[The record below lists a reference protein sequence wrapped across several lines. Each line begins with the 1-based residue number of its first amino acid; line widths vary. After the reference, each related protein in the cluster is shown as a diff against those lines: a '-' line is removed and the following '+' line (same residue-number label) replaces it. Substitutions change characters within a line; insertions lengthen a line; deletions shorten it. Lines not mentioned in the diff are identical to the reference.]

1 MGELGEANW
10 TFQAGFAFVRARWAY
25 LPVKA
30 AYNQMLAQETTRS
43 VVVAQST
50 SGLQCVIG

>member
-1 MGELGEANW
+1 MGEPGEANW
-10 TFQAGFAFVRARWAY
+10 TFQTGLAFVRARWAY